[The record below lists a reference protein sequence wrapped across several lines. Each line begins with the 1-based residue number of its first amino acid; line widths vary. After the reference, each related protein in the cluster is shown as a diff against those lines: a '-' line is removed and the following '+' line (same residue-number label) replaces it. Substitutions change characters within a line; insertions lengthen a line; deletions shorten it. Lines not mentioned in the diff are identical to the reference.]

1 MRKTIPQGN
10 NFIICQ
16 LSRDGAP
23 LSKRITISAGLA
35 NPIKTK
41 YKLSH
46 VAPSYT
52 FNAREGG
59 VVFHQI
65 LTSGRFHELNYSY
78 ETRKGLQRSLK
89 CRR

>member
-1 MRKTIPQGN
+1 MRKTIFQGN
-10 NFIICQ
+10 VLIICQ
-16 LSRDGAP
+16 LSRDGVP

-35 NPIKTK
+35 NPINAT

-52 FNAREGG
+52 FTAREGV

-65 LTSGRFHELNYSY
+65 LHAIN
-78 ETRKGLQRSLK
+78 
-89 CRR
+89 

>member
-1 MRKTIPQGN
+1 MRKSIFQGN

-35 NPIKTK
+35 NPINTK

-52 FNAREGG
+52 FTAREGF
-59 VVFHQI
+59 VVCHQI
-65 LTSGRFHELNYSY
+65 LISVGSM
-78 ETRKGLQRSLK
+78 Q
-89 CRR
+89 